1 MSKLKNIKRIFFLF
15 LVLLTSASALWAIS
29 GKTVQTDPMNS
40 GCSGNQHRY
49 DNGFCTK
56 CGDLQEPEKVNGV
69 YQVGNAGQLYW
80 ISNTVNLGSGEH
92 LTVSLIN
99 DITVNDSVL
108 ASDGSVV
115 NVQKRIWTPIGDA
128 KPFKGT
134 FDGQGH
140 TISGLYF
147 NDEYESYIG
156 LFGLVNGSDIM
167 NVHVRDSYFNGKS
180 YIGGICGVIANGETI
195 SNITNCSSTAV
206 IVSADSYAGGIAGY
220 ASGTIS
226 NCYATGNVNGD
237 WNVAGLVGSANNCM
251 VLNSFA
257 TGKVFGST
265 NVDAIG
271 FNESSST
278 FNNCYCMNGKTQ
290 NGFSEDAIAF
300 ASGYVCYLLNEQ
312 NRGSEKALVWYQN
325 LGKGNA
331 DRIPSLNASHNQVY
345 RHTLDSKTT
354 YYSNSVVK
362 EKHPKMVVSV
372 K

>member
-147 NDEYESYIG
+147 NERE
-156 LFGLVNGSDIM
+156 
-167 NVHVRDSYFNGKS
+167 
-180 YIGGICGVIANGETI
+180 
-195 SNITNCSSTAV
+195 
-206 IVSADSYAGGIAGY
+206 
-220 ASGTIS
+220 
-226 NCYATGNVNGD
+226 
-237 WNVAGLVGSANNCM
+237 
-251 VLNSFA
+251 
-257 TGKVFGST
+257 
-265 NVDAIG
+265 
-271 FNESSST
+271 
-278 FNNCYCMNGKTQ
+278 
-290 NGFSEDAIAF
+290 
-300 ASGYVCYLLNEQ
+300 
-312 NRGSEKALVWYQN
+312 
-325 LGKGNA
+325 
-331 DRIPSLNASHNQVY
+331 P
-345 RHTLDSKTT
+345 
-354 YYSNSVVK
+354 
-362 EKHPKMVVSV
+362 
-372 K
+372 